1 MIVAYIWV
9 ISGHLPDIRPDCR
22 ALPDLRDLVHVEYSV
37 HDRYPKVA
45 MWEERGDPSPKIRK
59 PASLFGNNVG
69 IDARLVMMAR
79 VSGCCEL

>member
-1 MIVAYIWV
+1 
-9 ISGHLPDIRPDCR
+9 
-22 ALPDLRDLVHVEYSV
+22 LVHVEYSV

-69 IDARLVMMAR
+69 IEWMFSTLAV
-79 VSGCCEL
+79 